1 MKRLNIFLLIHK
13 GLRALLYDT
22 ALQLQHTEFTNEKEA
37 EAALEALG
45 ETILL
50 FEEHAR
56 KEDSIILPAIT
67 EYEPSIVD
75 CFESEHALD
84 SALGEQLVV
93 SMEAFRTISGSSE
106 KILAGYQLNTA
117 FVEFMVFNLEH
128 MAKEENII
136 NPILWRYYTD
146 EEIGKIQKKIIDTT
160 EPWFMHLFTK
170 WMLKGINNTEAFQ
183 WMNTVSK
190 TAPQV
195 YEMICEYAQKQLS
208 PGRYRSLMNSLSQSA
223 LAA

>member
-22 ALQLQHTEFTNEKEA
+22 ALKLQHTDFSNEKEA

-45 ETILL
+45 ETIVL

-67 EYEPSIVD
+67 EFEPSIVD

-84 SALGEQLVV
+84 SALGKQLVV
-93 SMEAFRTISGSSE
+93 SIESFRTISDSNE
-106 KILAGYQLNTA
+106 KMQVGYQLNTA

-146 EEIGKIQKKIIDTT
+146 EEIGQIQKKIVNTT

-170 WMLKGINNTEAFQ
+170 WMLNGINTAEAYK

-208 PGRYRSLMNSLSQSA
+208 PGRYRSLMNSLSQSV